1 MSYAGSG
8 SGVDV
13 NLVTGAASGGDAQ
26 GDTIA
31 GFEHV
36 VGSAHADTLRGDDG
50 ANRLDGGAGNDT
62 LSGGGGDDFVE
73 GGAGRDSLDGGSG
86 EDTLSYADSGSG
98 VNVNLAT
105 GAVSGGDAYRDTI
118 ANFEHVV
125 GSSHGDTLRGD
136 GKANRLSGGA
146 GNDRLY
152 GQGGNDHLDAGA
164 GADRLYGGAGDDVLE
179 GGAGADTL
187 DGDSDED
194 TASYAGS
201 GAGVN
206 VSLVT
211 GRGQGGDAEGD
222 RLYEIEHLVGSG
234 HDDTLIG
241 DSHANRL
248 GGGAGADTLTGGAG
262 ADVLEGGAGADR
274 LDGGSGE
281 DTLSYAG
288 SDAWVD
294 VNLATGAVSGG
305 DAQGDTIAGFEHV
318 VGSAHGDDLRGN
330 GGANRLSGGAGA
342 DWLYGEGGDD
352 RLDGGTGNDWLLGG
366 AGDDVLEGGAGAD
379 WMFGGLGEDTAS
391 YAGST
396 AGVDVSLVT
405 GRGRGGDAE
414 GDRLYDIEHLVG
426 SAHDDT
432 LTGDSH
438 ANRLWGGAGADTLSG
453 GVGADVLSGGAGDD
467 LFRFASGDGA
477 DTIAD
482 FADGEDRID
491 LSGHTGITGF
501 SDLAIRQSSGGV
513 VIDLGGGDQITLSG
527 VMVSAL
533 DASDFLF

>member
-1 MSYAGSG
+1 M
-8 SGVDV
+8 
-13 NLVTGAASGGDAQ
+13 Q
-26 GDTIA
+26 
-31 GFEHV
+31 
-36 VGSAHADTLRGDDG
+36 
-50 ANRLDGGAGNDT
+50 
-62 LSGGGGDDFVE
+62 

-146 GNDRLY
+146 G
-152 GQGGNDHLDAGA
+152 
-164 GADRLYGGAGDDVLE
+164 ADRLYGGSGDDVLE

-201 GAGVN
+201 TAGVN

-222 RLYEIEHLVGSG
+222 RLYEIEHLVGSA
-234 HDDTLIG
+234 HADTLTG

-248 GGGAGADTLTGGAG
+248 WGGAGADTLTGGAG
-262 ADVLEGGAGADR
+262 ADVVEGGAGADS
-274 LDGGSGE
+274 LDGGAGE

-330 GGANRLSGGAGA
+330 DGANRLSGGAGT

-352 RLDGGTGNDWLLGG
+352 RLDGGTGNDWLEGG

-379 WMFGGLGEDTAS
+379 WMFGGLGEDTLS

-396 AGVDVSLVT
+396 AGGGREPRDGPGS
-405 GRGRGGDAE
+405 GRGRRGRPAVRHRAPG
-414 GDRLYDIEHLVG
+414 R
-426 SAHDDT
+426 
-432 LTGDSH
+432 
-438 ANRLWGGAGADTLSG
+438 
-453 GVGADVLSGGAGDD
+453 VGA
-467 LFRFASGDGA
+467 RRHA
-477 DTIAD
+477 D
-482 FADGEDRID
+482 R
-491 LSGHTGITGF
+491 
-501 SDLAIRQSSGGV
+501 RQPCQPAVGRC
-513 VIDLGGGDQITLSG
+513 GGGHAHRRRGATTLWKAAPARTVWTAVRVRTRCRTRARARG
-527 VMVSAL
+527 WM
-533 DASDFLF
+533 